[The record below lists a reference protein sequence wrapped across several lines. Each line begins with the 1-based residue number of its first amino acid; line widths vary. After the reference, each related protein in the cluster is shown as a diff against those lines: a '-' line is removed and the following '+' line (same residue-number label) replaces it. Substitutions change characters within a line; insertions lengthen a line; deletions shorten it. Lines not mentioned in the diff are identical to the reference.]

1 MTNRLDMIDSAIL
14 RPGRLEVHIEIGLPN
29 EEGRLQ
35 ILAIHTGQMNEN
47 GYLDSDV
54 SLPTLAAEL
63 KNYTGAEI
71 AGICRTAAAY
81 TLKQQIDL
89 SDIKNFKVDRTKL
102 KVKMEH
108 FRYAA
113 EESKPAFGVKDDELK
128 LFYRNGI
135 IDYGPGYQSLRGRL
149 DAIVNQVREIID
161 VLFYF
166 IHNKLLPF
174 NFVLTLLRIISFISL
189 LISGSCQ

>member
-1 MTNRLDMIDSAIL
+1 M
-14 RPGRLEVHIEIGLPN
+14 
-29 EEGRLQ
+29 
-35 ILAIHTGQMNEN
+35 
-47 GYLDSDV
+47 
-54 SLPTLAAEL
+54 
-63 KNYTGAEI
+63 
-71 AGICRTAAAY
+71 
-81 TLKQQIDL
+81 